1 MKMQNMYA
9 PMAQA
14 VQSRGRG
21 EDTMLVHMTPNEVGG
36 LQQLA
41 MAGGGSLSVNP
52 ETGLPEAGF
61 LSNLLPTILGIGL
74 AATGVGAPLAAGL
87 VAGGTTIATGD
98 LGKGLMA
105 GLGAF
110 GGASLA
116 GGLGIGSSIGQGN
129 AFGALSDKAGI
140 FGSNM
145 GAGIQ
150 PASNVLSAAGAGSS
164 QVVDAGLGNFGG
176 PVNANFADVAARTNL
191 PPLNTGAMLEGT
203 GSVAS
208 DLGRLTATQTGSAL
222 QLANPAAEQIAQQ
235 AAGNVAKPGFLGKFG
250 KEFGAAARQG
260 LPGGII
266 GKAAPYMAGY
276 GVLEPLMRP
285 TSSGMPDMEDQE
297 FDVPEYRQRGLR
309 PRLDP
314 DYPEGEITFF
324 DPTGFEPTGR
334 SVYSSRGFAEGDEV
348 SASPGGLG
356 ATLAAQL
363 PQYTSMFQT
372 SPGAISGV
380 PFGYG
385 AGQAPSEQIRA
396 QLAAQQTNQPSG
408 PDVGMLQP
416 GTEPDFGFAR
426 ARNNPL
432 ANLAGLGG
440 IGGLGVGGFNFDGLN
455 LSGFDFSNLA
465 NRLSA
470 YGEAPQPQPQVFQP
484 QPQPQV
490 FRPQPQPEPMPI
502 ETGGFVMPARETAE
516 FGNGSTM
523 AGQDIL
529 ARLGGMPIQ
538 GPGDGVSDSI
548 PAMIDGEQPAALANG
563 ETYFP
568 PQTVQAMGGA
578 DQLRRLMEQAQA
590 ARQQADRGEES
601 PVMTYFNDMAP
612 VGEMPELT
620 PMGYTGNTPK
630 PIGLPQRRT
639 VEDRP
644 SARTLRGER

>member
-36 LQQLA
+36 LQALA
-41 MAGGGSLSVNP
+41 LSAGGSLSINP

-61 LSNLLPTILGIGL
+61 LSNLLPTLLGVGL
-74 AATGVGAPLAAGL
+74 AATGVGAPLAAGI
-87 VAGGTTIATGD
+87 VGAGATAITGD

-116 GGLGIGSSIGQGN
+116 GGLGIG
-129 AFGALSDKAGI
+129 
-140 FGSNM
+140 
-145 GAGIQ
+145 
-150 PASNVLSAAGAGSS
+150 AAGEAAGNIATN
-164 QVVDAGLGNFGG
+164 VGAET
-176 PVNANFADVAARTNL
+176 AAKT
-191 PPLNTGAMLEGT
+191 
-203 GSVAS
+203 
-208 DLGRLTATQTGSAL
+208 
-222 QLANPAAEQIAQQ
+222 AAEQTVAQGATAIPP
-235 AAGNVAKPGFLGKFG
+235 AAPGASFTEAFAPFQQGTTTGASFTEAFAPYAQIPPLPGVAPGAVDISSVARGETLKGSGLFGKFG
-250 KEFGAAARQG
+250 KDFGAAARQG

-266 GKAAPYMAGY
+266 GKAAPYAAGY

-285 TSSGMPDMEDQE
+285 TSSGMPDKEDQE
-297 FDVPEYRQRGLR
+297 FDVPEYRQRQLR

-334 SVYSSRGFAEGDEV
+334 SVYSSKGFAEGDEV

-396 QLAAQQTNQPSG
+396 QLAARQTDQSTG
-408 PDVGMLQP
+408 PDTGMIQP

-440 IGGLGVGGFNFDGLN
+440 IGGLGVGGLNFDGLN

-470 YGEAPQPQPQVFQP
+470 YGEAPQ
-484 QPQPQV
+484 
-490 FRPQPQPEPMPI
+490 PQPQPEPMPI

-578 DQLRRLMEQAQA
+578 DQLRRLMERAQA

-620 PMGYTGNTPK
+620 PMGYTNTPK

>member
-1 MKMQNMYA
+1 
-9 PMAQA
+9 
-14 VQSRGRG
+14 
-21 EDTMLVHMTPNEVGG
+21 MLVHMTPNEVGG
-36 LQQLA
+36 LQALA
-41 MAGGGSLSVNP
+41 LSAGGSLSINP

-61 LSNLLPTILGIGL
+61 LSNILPTILGLGL
-74 AATGVGAPLAAGL
+74 AATGVGAPLAAGI
-87 VAGGTTIATGD
+87 VGAGATAITGD
-98 LGKGLMA
+98 LSKGLMA

-116 GGLGIGSSIGQGN
+116 GGIGIGGAISEN
-129 AFGALSDKAGI
+129 AFGALGDKAGI
-140 FGSNM
+140 FGANM
-145 GAGIQ
+145 GTGAAATSQALQ
-150 PASNVLSAAGAGSS
+150 PVSAAITEAPALNAAATAPVDMAGAT
-164 QVVDAGLGNFGG
+164 VPMPGG
-176 PVNANFADVAARTNL
+176 
-191 PPLNTGAMLEGT
+191 GT
-203 GSVAS
+203 MA
-208 DLGRLTATQTGSAL
+208 
-222 QLANPAAEQIAQQ
+222 LANPSISATGAPFDLLSQVPGGMGGVGQ
-235 AAGNVAKPGFLGKFG
+235 GVATKTPGFFDKFSS
-250 KEFGAAARQG
+250 AARQG
-260 LPGGII
+260 LPGGIAQ
-266 GKAAPYMAGY
+266 KAAPYLAGY

-285 TSSGMPDMEDQE
+285 TSSGMPDKEDQE
-297 FDVPEYRQRGLR
+297 FDVPEYRQRQLR

-334 SVYSSRGFAEGDEV
+334 SVYSSKGFAEGDEV

-396 QLAAQQTNQPSG
+396 QLAARQTDQSTG
-408 PDVGMLQP
+408 PDTGMIQP

-440 IGGLGVGGFNFDGLN
+440 IGGLGVGGLNFDGLN

-470 YGEAPQPQPQVFQP
+470 YGEAPQ
-484 QPQPQV
+484 
-490 FRPQPQPEPMPI
+490 PQPQPEPMPI

-578 DQLRRLMEQAQA
+578 DQLRRLMERAQA

-620 PMGYTGNTPK
+620 PMGYTNTPK